1 MYQIK
6 NSIYLQFD
14 KTQKSYLCH
23 SIKAFVKKHTELLS
37 EKLLEEFINEQKYY
51 LEIDVSK
58 YSFLRDYLDDEKF
71 LKDTLIYIKECKK
84 YYDFK
89 EKQKPLVEK
98 QKKFE
103 KEKRKFFQ
111 ELKMSKEKPTIKQ
124 INYYK
129 KLCKRFLIDIKNVD
143 ELSKLELRD
152 EIGKI
157 INEYQIADRNDD

>member
-58 YSFLRDYLDDEKF
+58 YSFYAIIL
-71 LKDTLIYIKECKK
+71 
-84 YYDFK
+84 
-89 EKQKPLVEK
+89 
-98 QKKFE
+98 
-103 KEKRKFFQ
+103 
-111 ELKMSKEKPTIKQ
+111 MM
-124 INYYK
+124 
-129 KLCKRFLIDIKNVD
+129 KNF
-143 ELSKLELRD
+143 
-152 EIGKI
+152 
-157 INEYQIADRNDD
+157 